1 MSFKIYTKTGDKGE
15 TGLFGGARVSKD
27 DLRIEAY
34 GTVDELNSFVGM
46 LIDQTPE
53 HIVRNNLG
61 GIQEELF
68 IIGSHLAKDPS
79 KNDLPLPKFPANA
92 VERLEAFMDDFDEKL
107 TPLSNFILPGG
118 HVTVSSAH
126 ICRTVCRRA
135 ERRIISL
142 SASQEVAPWII
153 QYLNRL
159 SDFFFM
165 LARYLALELSVPE
178 RPWRPSQT

>member
-46 LIDQTPE
+46 LIDQSPE
-53 HIVRNNLG
+53 EIAKNFLG
-61 GIQEELF
+61 GIQDELF
-68 IIGSHLAKDPS
+68 VIGSHLAKDPA
-79 KNDLPLPKFPANA
+79 KKDLPLPQFPENA
-92 VERLEAFMDDFDEKL
+92 VERLETFMDTFDEKL
-107 TPLSNFILPGG
+107 APLSNFILPGG
-118 HVTVSSAH
+118 HVNVSAAH

-142 SASQEVAPWII
+142 SATQEVSPWII

-165 LARYLALELSVPE
+165 LARYLALELNVPE
-178 RPWRPSQT
+178 RPWRPS